1 MTTPLIETKLHV
13 PQRRRGLVTR
23 SRLRSRLDRGREST
37 LSLVSAP
44 AGFGKT
50 TLLTD
55 WLAAEAGAGRAT
67 AWLSL
72 DQRDNDPALFWTYL
86 VTALQTAA
94 PEVGAGALALLQS
107 PQSTLEAVVATLIN
121 DLDAIPNE
129 IVLVLDD
136 YHVIDAPDVHEA
148 MAFLLD
154 HLPRQVHLVVASRA
168 DPPLPLARLRAR
180 GELVEVR
187 AADLR
192 FTSDEATAYLDGMTG
207 LELSV
212 ADVAALEERTE
223 GWIAALQLAALSMQ
237 GRDDVTGFI
246 AGFAGD
252 DRYIVDYLVGE
263 VLQRQP
269 DDVRSFL
276 LRTSVLSRLTGPL
289 CDAVTGQHGGSA
301 TLEALDRGNMFIVP
315 LDDRRRWYR
324 YHHLFADVLRARL
337 LDEQPDQ
344 VAALHRRASAWYEDN
359 GGRPEAIRHATEGG
373 DFERAADLI
382 ELSIPEMVKGRQ
394 EATLRR
400 WFEALPIGLYAVRP
414 VLSMGYVG
422 ALMASGE
429 FEGVEARLRDAE
441 RWVEPTTGGAPRAR
455 SAEMVVVDEERFR
468 GLASSIAVHRAGLA
482 LIAGDAAGTTAHAER
497 ALDLAGPDDHLERGA
512 ASALLGLAHWT
523 RGDLEVAHRWYADGM
538 ASLEKAGHLADV
550 VGCAL
555 AVADIRIAQGR
566 LRDAMSTFERALQ
579 LATSSGPVVL
589 RGAADMHVGMSG
601 LFLEHDRLDLAREH
615 LVTSRELGEHAGLPQ
630 NAYRWQVAMARVRE
644 CEGDLDG
651 ALDLLDEAER
661 RYVGDFF
668 PNVRPVAAVRARV
681 RVAQGAVSEVLGWA
695 RERGLSVDDEL
706 SYLREFE
713 HLTLARAL
721 VGHHLDNG
729 DRSPDEAGRF
739 LDRLLAAALEGHRTG
754 SAIEVLVLQALHH
767 QDRRDLPAALASLEQ
782 ALTLAEPEGY
792 VRVFLERGPSHGRA
806 AARRGATGRGPRP
819 GSPPPGGR
827 QRDRAEQPRAPW
839 SGRAAQQPRARR
851 APVAPQRS
859 ERARH
864 RPRAHRV
871 AQHRAVTH
879 QGHLQQARREQPPRG
894 REPGRPARPL
904 TTRAREG
911 SWTETTGAR
920 VGSGCSRSR

>member
-1 MTTPLIETKLHV
+1 M
-13 PQRRRGLVTR
+13 
-23 SRLRSRLDRGREST
+23 
-37 LSLVSAP
+37 
-44 AGFGKT
+44 
-50 TLLTD
+50 
-55 WLAAEAGAGRAT
+55 
-67 AWLSL
+67 
-72 DQRDNDPALFWTYL
+72 
-86 VTALQTAA
+86 
-94 PEVGAGALALLQS
+94 
-107 PQSTLEAVVATLIN
+107 ATLIN

-148 MAFLLD
+148 MGFLLD
-154 HLPRQVHLVVASRA
+154 HLPRQVHLVIASRA

-207 LELSV
+207 LELTV

-344 VAALHRRASAWYEDN
+344 VAALHRRASAWHEDN

-429 FEGVEARLRDAE
+429 FEGVEARLPRRRALGGADDRRFAPSPVGRDGRRGRGAVPGPGE
-441 RWVEPTTGGAPRAR
+441 LDRRPPSRAGPDRRRRGGDDGPRGAGARPRRPGRSPRTWRGVGAPRP
-455 SAEMVVVDEERFR
+455 
-468 GLASSIAVHRAGLA
+468 
-482 LIAGDAAGTTAHAER
+482 R
-497 ALDLAGPDDHLERGA
+497 ALD
-512 ASALLGLAHWT
+512 T
-523 RGDLEVAHRWYADGM
+523 R
-538 ASLEKAGHLADV
+538 
-550 VGCAL
+550 
-555 AVADIRIAQGR
+555 
-566 LRDAMSTFERALQ
+566 
-579 LATSSGPVVL
+579 
-589 RGAADMHVGMSG
+589 
-601 LFLEHDRLDLAREH
+601 
-615 LVTSRELGEHAGLPQ
+615 
-630 NAYRWQVAMARVRE
+630 
-644 CEGDLDG
+644 
-651 ALDLLDEAER
+651 
-661 RYVGDFF
+661 
-668 PNVRPVAAVRARV
+668 
-681 RVAQGAVSEVLGWA
+681 
-695 RERGLSVDDEL
+695 
-706 SYLREFE
+706 
-713 HLTLARAL
+713 
-721 VGHHLDNG
+721 
-729 DRSPDEAGRF
+729 
-739 LDRLLAAALEGHRTG
+739 
-754 SAIEVLVLQALHH
+754 
-767 QDRRDLPAALASLEQ
+767 
-782 ALTLAEPEGY
+782 
-792 VRVFLERGPSHGRA
+792 
-806 AARRGATGRGPRP
+806 
-819 GSPPPGGR
+819 
-827 QRDRAEQPRAPW
+827 
-839 SGRAAQQPRARR
+839 
-851 APVAPQRS
+851 
-859 ERARH
+859 
-864 RPRAHRV
+864 
-871 AQHRAVTH
+871 
-879 QGHLQQARREQPPRG
+879 
-894 REPGRPARPL
+894 
-904 TTRAREG
+904 
-911 SWTETTGAR
+911 
-920 VGSGCSRSR
+920 

>member
-13 PQRRRGLVTR
+13 PHRRRGLVTR
-23 SRLRSRLDRGREST
+23 SRLRSRLDRGREAT
-37 LSLVSAP
+37 LTLVSAP

-55 WLAAEAGAGRAT
+55 WLAAEAAAGRAT

-94 PEVGAGALALLQS
+94 PDVGAGALALLHS

-121 DLDAIPNE
+121 DLDAIADE
-129 IVLVLDD
+129 VVLVLDD
-136 YHVIDAPDVHEA
+136 YHVIDAPEVHES
-148 MAFLLD
+148 MGFLLD
-154 HLPRQVHLVVASRA
+154 HLPRQVHLVIASRA

-207 LELSV
+207 LELTE

-237 GRDDVTGFI
+237 GRDDVAGFI

-289 CDAVTGQHGGSA
+289 CDAVTGQQGGSA

-337 LDEQPDQ
+337 LDEQPDE
-344 VAALHRRASAWYEDN
+344 VATLHRRASAWYEDN
-359 GGRPEAIRHATEGG
+359 GARSDAIRHATEGG
-373 DFERAADLI
+373 DVDRAADLI

-400 WFEALPIGLYAVRP
+400 WFEALPIGLFAVRP

-441 RWVEPTTGGAPRAR
+441 RWVEPTTSGAPRAR

-468 GLASSIAVHRAGLA
+468 GLASSISVHRAGLA

-566 LRDAMSTFERALQ
+566 LRDAMSTFERALH

-589 RGAADMHVGMSG
+589 RGAADMHVGMSE
-601 LFLEHDRLDLAREH
+601 LFREHNRLDVAKEH
-615 LVTSRELGEHAGLPQ
+615 LVTGRELGEHAGLPQ
-630 NAYRWQVAMARVRE
+630 NAYRWHVAMARVRE

-651 ALDLLDEAER
+651 AR
-661 RYVGDFF
+661 R
-668 PNVRPVAAVRARV
+668 
-681 RVAQGAVSEVLGWA
+681 
-695 RERGLSVDDEL
+695 
-706 SYLREFE
+706 
-713 HLTLARAL
+713 T
-721 VGHHLDNG
+721 
-729 DRSPDEAGRF
+729 
-739 LDRLLAAALEGHRTG
+739 
-754 SAIEVLVLQALHH
+754 
-767 QDRRDLPAALASLEQ
+767 
-782 ALTLAEPEGY
+782 
-792 VRVFLERGPSHGRA
+792 
-806 AARRGATGRGPRP
+806 ARRGGAPLRRRLLPERAAGRGGAGPGAGGTGR
-819 GSPPPGGR
+819 
-827 QRDRAEQPRAPW
+827 
-839 SGRAAQQPRARR
+839 
-851 APVAPQRS
+851 
-859 ERARH
+859 
-864 RPRAHRV
+864 
-871 AQHRAVTH
+871 
-879 QGHLQQARREQPPRG
+879 RG
-894 REPGRPARPL
+894 
-904 TTRAREG
+904 
-911 SWTETTGAR
+911 
-920 VGSGCSRSR
+920 